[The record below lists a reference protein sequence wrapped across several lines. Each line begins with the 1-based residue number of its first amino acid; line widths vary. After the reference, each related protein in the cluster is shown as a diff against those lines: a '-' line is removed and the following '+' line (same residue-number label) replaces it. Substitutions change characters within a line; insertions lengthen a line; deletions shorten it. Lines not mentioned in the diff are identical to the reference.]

1 MDYRGK
7 LIRIVTFL
15 GGLYFFL
22 EFVLPSSIGGVKID
36 AYHDQISNGFTAI
49 GAAAIGLGLINLLMV
64 HGSKLLLLRR
74 GWFESLGLLLGLF
87 LMSTVTASE
96 WYLGYQQT
104 KPANQL
110 MVLREFAGVI
120 EADAIA
126 NRADRL
132 APSERIAALVSSY
145 DAERPSFIKQQEALN
160 QISGEPIDLTQAQAI
175 KQNVEQVLTRTDQ
188 AIAELKSFSPD
199 APQDSRFAPLKQ
211 AATEFAALATASR
224 EASSFLFKRSALKGF
239 YELLYQG
246 IFVSLGSAMFALLGF
261 YIAAAAYRAFRI
273 RSAESALMMTA
284 ALLVMLGQIPFG
296 IWLWDAF
303 PDIRL
308 WLLSVPNSAAFRA
321 IKIGAAVAG
330 LVMAFRMWF
339 SIESQSFAERSK
351 GSNSK

>member
-7 LIRIVTFL
+7 LIRFVTFL

-22 EFVLPSSIGGVKID
+22 EFVLPATVAGVQID
-36 AYHDQISNGFTAI
+36 AYHDKISNGFTAI

-64 HGSKLLLLRR
+64 HGSKVLLVKK
-74 GWFESLGLLLGLF
+74 GWLESLGLLLGLF
-87 LMSTVTASE
+87 VMGTVTASE
-96 WYLGYQQT
+96 WYLGIQAG
-104 KPANQL
+104 KPAGQIHH
-110 MVLREFAGVI
+110 LREFSEVI
-120 EADAIA
+120 AKESGQGLP
-126 NRADRL
+126 DRL
-132 APSERIAALVSSY
+132 PPEDRIAALVRAYKEARNTIESQTQKLEELVH
-145 DAERPSFIKQQEALN
+145 ARVETGNPTLLLANLRQQTLLADEVVFKL
-160 QISGEPIDLTQAQAI
+160 
-175 KQNVEQVLTRTDQ
+175 EQESTLDQ
-188 AIAELKSFSPD
+188 KMNTLLEVS
-199 APQDSRFAPLKQ
+199 APFAG
-211 AATEFAALATASR
+211 LATASR
-224 EASSFLFKRSALKGF
+224 EASGFIFKQSTLKNV

-273 RSAESALMMTA
+273 RSAESGLMMGA

-296 IWLWDAF
+296 LWLWDAL

-339 SIESQSFAERSK
+339 SIESQSFANKKRE
-351 GSNSK
+351 G